1 MGWIEQQM
9 SHDVNP
15 EDILTYMIPHAQLVK
30 LFCLYLS
37 TFWHEFPMG
46 CVCFINCSKIKKK
59 KPHLNLHQHSYPSS
73 YSYKSFHL
81 VSSVKIKIVMNLL
94 AFQWFLYRYVVNQ
107 HR

>member
-30 LFCLYLS
+30 LFCLYLT

-46 CVCFINCSKIKKK
+46 IV
-59 KPHLNLHQHSYPSS
+59 Y
-73 YSYKSFHL
+73 
-81 VSSVKIKIVMNLL
+81 VSLTAQK
-94 AFQWFLYRYVVNQ
+94 F
-107 HR
+107 